1 MHCRAHLSSRGLG
14 HRLLGV
20 SPEPVSVPRW
30 VRGQEAAEL
39 VKIPGAPAGFEQ
51 KVVEADDPGEPGARE
66 PFSASRVIVS
76 FAPSVI
82 LAYSSSSSTAGSPL
96 CNHRDS
102 HLIDA
107 RRLTTGFV
115 EALNRAEL
123 H

>member
-66 PFSASRVIVS
+66 PFSASRDDRVLRSISDIGV
-76 FAPSVI
+76 FLFLQHGWV
-82 LAYSSSSSTAGSPL
+82 
-96 CNHRDS
+96 
-102 HLIDA
+102 
-107 RRLTTGFV
+107 
-115 EALNRAEL
+115 ALM
-123 H
+123 